1 MNTLDKIFPNG
12 PLGLP
17 PKEDI
22 PSSAEQALQMYD
34 IQCALKSYNRAEI
47 REVLADLPTKTLQD
61 LYTELTDLMA

>member
-1 MNTLDKIFPNG
+1 MNTYEKLFPYG

-17 PKEDI
+17 PKEDV

-34 IQCALKSYNRAEI
+34 VQCAIKSYNRAEI

-61 LYTELTDLMA
+61 LYAELTDLMA